1 MKFDVYFIDA
11 FADKVFE
18 GNPAAVIF
26 TDINDEKLMQ
36 KIASENNLSETAF
49 VNVSED
55 INHIRWFSP
64 LKEVDLCGHA
74 TLASGFVY
82 FNFINKDENE
92 VSFMSASGKLSVRK
106 KDDLYELN
114 FPKDNIKK
122 IDLIDQVEDS
132 IGVKPI
138 ETYIGGINLFAL
150 LDSEDILK
158 ALTPNFDKL
167 INLEGQG
174 LIISSKSNEY
184 DFVSRYF
191 CPKYGINEDPVT
203 GSAHTTL
210 VPYWSER
217 LNSSELVAKQ
227 VSERGGVLYCKNK
240 DTRVLIAGKAVLYM
254 KGKIELS

>member
-1 MKFDVYFIDA
+1 MKFDVYYVDA
-11 FADKVFE
+11 FTDEVFA

-26 TDINDEKLMQ
+26 TDIDDNRLMQ

-49 VNVSED
+49 VNISKD
-55 INHIRWFSP
+55 KNHIRWFSP
-64 LKEVDLCGHA
+64 IKEVDLCGHA

-82 FNFINKDENE
+82 FNFINKNANE
-92 VSFMSASGKLSVRK
+92 VSFMSASGELSVSRIN
-106 KDDLYELN
+106 DLYELN

-122 IDLIDQVEDS
+122 IDLIDSVEDS
-132 IGVKPI
+132 IGD
-138 ETYIGGINLFAL
+138 INLFAL
-150 LDSEDILK
+150 LDSEDTLK
-158 ALTPNFDKL
+158 TLNPNFNKL

-174 LIISSKSNEY
+174 LIVSAQSNEY

-210 VPYWSER
+210 IPYWSEK
-217 LNSSELVAKQ
+217 LNSEELVAKQ

-254 KGKIELS
+254 KGVIDLS

>member
-1 MKFDVYFIDA
+1 MKFDVYYVDA
-11 FADKVFE
+11 FTDEIFA

-26 TDINDEKLMQ
+26 TDINDDRLMQ

-49 VNVSED
+49 VNISKD
-55 INHIRWFSP
+55 KNHIRWFSP

-82 FNFINKDENE
+82 FNFINKNANE
-92 VSFMSASGKLSVRK
+92 VSFMSASGELSVSRIN
-106 KDDLYELN
+106 DLYELN

-122 IDLIDQVEDS
+122 IDLIDSVEDS
-132 IGVKPI
+132 IGVRPI
-138 ETYIGGINLFAL
+138 ETHIGDINLFAL
-150 LDSEDILK
+150 LDSEDTLK
-158 ALTPNFDKL
+158 TLNPNFNKL

-174 LIISSKSNEY
+174 LIVSAQSNEY

-210 VPYWSER
+210 IPYWAEK
-217 LNSSELVAKQ
+217 LGKDKLHAKQ
-227 VSERGGVLYCKNK
+227 VSSRGGELFCENL
-240 DTRVLIAGKAVLYM
+240 DNRVLIGGEAKIYLRGE
-254 KGKIELS
+254 IELS